1 MGDVQTS
8 VARYYADTARAADL
22 DLAVR
27 GFLASAQVVNDLLT
41 NQATNAADY
50 KDLFAKRTRPS
61 PAALEVIDAVKYAR
75 NVAQHVLHIVRWSD
89 DAALIGGQ
97 LGL

>member
-1 MGDVQTS
+1 MRVHLVELTPAEVPALRVAMGDVQTS

-41 NQATNAADY
+41 NQATNASDY
-50 KDLFAKRTRPS
+50 KDLFTKRTSHR
-61 PAALEVIDAVKYAR
+61 R
-75 NVAQHVLHIVRWSD
+75 RR
-89 DAALIGGQ
+89 
-97 LGL
+97 